1 MERLADIVD
10 TRKNGNV
17 KNKPPIPPCS
27 GRLIMQGEFSLTEN
41 ARYNSAMLS
50 SRFQLDHLLVQGSS
64 GSGKSTLLKL
74 LTRLYEPS
82 EGVIRIDG
90 HDISKVD
97 LYSRPN
103 RCGAARPA
111 A

>member
-1 MERLADIVD
+1 MPVSVSALLKIARWQLS
-10 TRKNGNV
+10 NV
-17 KNKPPIPPCS
+17 EFTIPAGS
-27 GRLIMQGEFSLTEN
+27 FVG
-41 ARYNSAMLS
+41 
-50 SRFQLDHLLVQGSS
+50 VVGSS

-97 LYSRPN
+97 LYSLRAQSVWCRKTACCLTAVFTPTL
-103 RCGAARPA
+103 R
-111 A
+111 